1 MLTSIA
7 QFSLRHR
14 RLVIA
19 AWLVLLVA
27 GAVGA
32 GRVSK
37 RLGFDFALPGQSGYE
52 TAKQIDRIYGN
63 GGEQAPSLYVVT
75 VPPGQTV
82 RADQATIAA
91 AFARVRR

>member
-63 GGEQAPSLYVVT
+63 GG
-75 VPPGQTV
+75 
-82 RADQATIAA
+82 DQAE
-91 AFARVRR
+91 R